1 MIDLNEADLEFRK
14 KVIAEPGGENLMK
27 CFACGTC
34 TAGCP
39 VRAVDEDYNPRKI
52 IHLIILGQK
61 KRILE
66 SDFIWLCSS
75 CHTCSERCP
84 QGVKL
89 SDIMNAIKNVAV
101 KEGYIHKSYV
111 AQIKALA
118 EKGALYEIGD
128 FENKKRTKH
137 DLPEINYSTE
147 FIEKVFES
155 TGLKKFE

>member
-39 VRAVDEDYNPRKI
+39 VRAVDDDYNPRKI

-61 KRILE
+61 QRILE

-75 CHTCSERCP
+75 CYTCAERCP
-84 QGVKL
+84 QGVRIA
-89 SDIMNAIKNVAV
+89 DIMNAIKNVAV
-101 KEGYIHKSYV
+101 KEGYIHPSYI
-111 AQIKALA
+111 AQIRALA

-128 FENKKRTKH
+128 FENKKRKKH
-137 DLPEINYSTE
+137 GLPELNYSTE
-147 FIEKVFES
+147 FIEEVFES